1 MKRIIRTIFIVLA
14 VFYLLVELF
23 LFIYSFQPIRQR
35 VYLDYLPEKIIVPQF
50 DIVGD
55 VTNADEVTLWSP
67 YDYAPK
73 FNAFIETVYQS
84 EFIVWVNVLFML
96 LLVAILPIYVCTNK
110 EKDKRKLT
118 IIYYLLL
125 LWLPMQIIIS
135 LLLYHVFQIK

>member
-1 MKRIIRTIFIVLA
+1 MKRIIRTTFIVLA

-23 LFIYSFQPIRQR
+23 MFIYSFQPIRQR

-50 DIVGD
+50 DIAGN
-55 VTNADEVTLWSP
+55 VTNTDEVTLWSP

-84 EFIVWVNVLFML
+84 EFIVWINGLLML
-96 LLVAILPIYVCTNK
+96 LLVAILPIYIYTNEK
-110 EKDKRKLT
+110 KDKRRLK